1 VSCILTY
8 KGFENNDVRN
18 LGARRAVAQMERAEL
33 EDKHLS
39 LMEENLV
46 NILLVE
52 TAMILIHLQLLK
64 KHIKSQEEKMKR
76 YG

>member
-1 VSCILTY
+1 MSCILTY